1 MIIVLRKGTALML
14 GAIMFLG
21 TIGIQTVA
29 AQSRNLTCES
39 VGGGY
44 NYCRANT
51 DNSVTLARKLS
62 FSNCTYGADW
72 GYDRKGIW
80 VDHGC
85 RGEFRYGK
93 TGSGAAI
100 AGGAILGGL
109 ILAGVL
115 ASKNKK
121 SEQDHDG
128 WKEGS
133 SHVASYFVGTFRGW
147 NPRRNEMADITIK
160 PDGAVAVWNEDSRYY
175 EYGSFRDKWLS
186 LPWGDFEVSKD
197 GNGFMAYGSDG
208 SDYSFVRVR

>member
-1 MIIVLRKGTALML
+1 MKTIKKGISFSLMSLMFIGTL
-14 GAIMFLG
+14 GIHSVF
-21 TIGIQTVA
+21 
-29 AQSRNLTCES
+29 AQARTLTCES
-39 VGGGY
+39 IGGDY
-44 NYCRANT
+44 NYCRADT
-51 DNSVTLARKLS
+51 DNNVTMERKLS
-62 FSNCTYGADW
+62 FSNCNQGTDW
-72 GYDRKGIW
+72 GYDRRGIW

-85 RGEFRYGK
+85 RAEFRYGK
-93 TGSGAAI
+93 SSTGAAI

-115 ASKNKK
+115 ASKDRK

-133 SHVASYFVGTFRGW
+133 SHVNSFYVGTFRGW

-160 PDGAVAVWNEDSRYY
+160 PDGAVSVWNEDSRYY
-175 EYGSFRDKWLS
+175 EYGTFRDRWLS

-208 SDYSFVRVR
+208 SDFSFVRVR

>member
-1 MIIVLRKGTALML
+1 MNILRNGITIGLMS
-14 GAIMFLG
+14 IMFIG
-21 TIGIQTVA
+21 TIGIQAVS
-29 AQSRNLTCES
+29 AQARTLTCES
-39 VGGGY
+39 VGGNY

-51 DNSVTLARKLS
+51 DNNVTIDRKLS
-62 FSNCTYGADW
+62 FSSCNYGSDW
-72 GYDRKGIW
+72 GYDRNGIW

-85 RGEFRYGK
+85 RAEFRYGNSGGK
-93 TGSGAAI
+93 GAAI

-115 ASKNKK
+115 ASKNRR

-133 SHVASYFVGTFRGW
+133 SHVNSFFVGTFRGW

-160 PDGAVAVWNEDSRYY
+160 PDGAVSIWNENSRYY
-175 EYGSFRDKWLS
+175 EYGSFREPWLT

-208 SDYSFVRVR
+208 SDFSFVRVR